1 MHPPWAVKSPIRAA
15 GWPPIR
21 TVKEP
26 RTTTSGGPT
35 HTARSPTRV
44 LLKIEAGANVNPDA
58 TGRSSPLLVRI
69 YQLKTLTGFN
79 RSDFFSLYQDDN
91 KALAADLVQ
100 KEEFTLR
107 PGDQRALDFEPKPET
122 QALAAIAA
130 FRSLDSAR
138 WRATV
143 TLAPHSTNS
152 IVVRLTTN
160 QLDMSVE
167 KRGGEGAPP

>member
-1 MHPPWAVKSPIRAA
+1 MKKLLARVALVLVSILPGCGSDPPAPE
-15 GWPPIR
+15 PP
-21 TVKEP
+21 P
-26 RTTTSGGPT
+26 AP
-35 HTARSPTRV
+35 APPPPPTRV
-44 LLKIEAGANVNPDA
+44 LWKIEAGANVNPDA